1 VNTRNRF
8 ATRNTRRIAAGFALV
23 LSLAGSLAARP
34 AQAQGPLIPNELSF
48 STVPSNGDVN
58 PYGVAFVPAQYHAGG
73 SLHPGDILVSNF
85 NNSGNLQGTGTTI
98 INLQADGT
106 TSLFYQGVGLGLDA
120 GLAILDHGFVIV
132 GNVPTT
138 DGTCA
143 TVGQGSLLILD
154 KSGNLKLTLTDS
166 NLLNGPWNLTVV
178 PNAETPIVFVSNVLS
193 GTITRINLQLTT
205 TSVTVTGMKQIAS
218 GYTHACTAASF
229 VLGPAGMAYDSV
241 HDRLYVASTADNA
254 IYAVNTATKRKNDGG
269 KGALITADQVHLHGP
284 IDLLLAP
291 NGDLITAN
299 GDGFNADPN
308 QPSEIV
314 EFTTKGKFVSQFSI
328 NPNSVGG
335 AFGIA
340 IVPGP
345 GKQFQLAAVDD
356 VLSQLHLFTLNP

>member
-154 KSGNLKLTLTDS
+154 
-166 NLLNGPWNLTVV
+166 LTVV